1 MKIAVLAVSVLM
13 FAGSAM
19 AQAPL
24 PACTA
29 VPGWSQQGQARAYDA
44 DNLFEYMDGNAE
56 GYLLYHFVG
65 MKGIT
70 CKSGETTFNIDVSE
84 FEDTEFAYGMF
95 TSTRDP
101 RKPTEKLGVNGQVT
115 ERKGLF
121 VKDKYYV
128 EIAANPEKDHTAAI
142 KTFLSLIEKNIQ
154 GRTTL
159 PDAFGW
165 FPAEGLVAES
175 IRLVPE
181 SVLGLRLLKSGYVG
195 QYQAGKG
202 FLVREASPDAAAQVF
217 AKLQERFGTT
227 SPAKIGDEAFLAND
241 KYLNGMCVFR
251 KGTFIGGFANLPQ
264 GRDGVAETE
273 KLAGAVK

>member
-1 MKIAVLAVSVLM
+1 VRLAVFVLSLLVS
-13 FAGSAM
+13 AGTAM
-19 AQAPL
+19 AQMP
-24 PACTA
+24 PCTA
-29 VPGWSQQGQARAYDA
+29 VPGWSQQGAARSFDA
-44 DNLFEYMDGNAE
+44 DTLFEYMDGNAE

-70 CKSGETTFNIDVSE
+70 CASGETTLNIDISE

-101 RKPTEKLGVNGQVT
+101 RLPTEKIGVTGQVT
-115 ERKGLF
+115 QRKGIF
-121 VKDKYYV
+121 TKDKYYV
-128 EIAANPEKDHTAAI
+128 EISANPENDHSATLRA
-142 KTFLSLIEKNIQ
+142 FLSVIEKNIQ

-165 FPAEGLVAES
+165 FPTENLTPDS

-181 SVLGLRLLKSGYVG
+181 SVLGLRLLKSGYVA

-202 FLVREASPDAAAQVF
+202 FLVRESSPDAAAQLF
-217 AKLQERFGTT
+217 AKLRERFRQT
-227 SPAKIGDEAFLAND
+227 SPAPIADEAFTASD

-251 KGTFIGGFANLPQ
+251 KGTFIGGFANLPE
-264 GRDGVAETE
+264 GRNGVVETE
-273 KLAGAVK
+273 RLAANVK

>member
-1 MKIAVLAVSVLM
+1 MKPVVFFVSLLM
-13 FAGSAM
+13 SAGTAM
-19 AQAPL
+19 AQMP
-24 PACTA
+24 PCTA
-29 VPGWSQQGQARAYDA
+29 VPGWSRQGDARSFDA

-70 CKSGETTFNIDVSE
+70 CASGETTLNIDVSE

-101 RKPTEKLGVNGQVT
+101 RLPTEKIGVTGQVT
-115 ERKGLF
+115 QRKGF
-121 VKDKYYV
+121 FTKDKYYV
-128 EIAANPEKDHTAAI
+128 EISANPEQDHSATLRA
-142 KTFLSLIEKNIQ
+142 FLSVIEKNIQ

-165 FPAEGLVAES
+165 FPTENLTPDS

-181 SVLGLRLLKSGYVG
+181 SVLGLRLLRSGYVA
-195 QYQAGKG
+195 QYRAGKG
-202 FLVREASPDAAAQVF
+202 FLVRESSPDAAAQVF
-217 AKLQERFGTT
+217 AKLKERFGQT
-227 SPAKIGDEAFLAND
+227 SPAPIADEAFTAGD

-251 KGTFIGGFANLPQ
+251 KGTFIGGFANLPE
-264 GRDGVAETE
+264 GRNGVAETE
-273 KLAGAVK
+273 RLAANVR

>member
-1 MKIAVLAVSVLM
+1 MKRIVFVVSLVM
-13 FAGSAM
+13 SAGTAM
-19 AQAPL
+19 AQVP
-24 PACTA
+24 PCTA
-29 VPGWSQQGQARAYDA
+29 VPGWSQQGDARSYNA
-44 DNLFEYMDGNAE
+44 DTLFEYMDGNAE

-70 CKSGETTFNIDVSE
+70 CASGETTLNIDVSE

-101 RKPTEKLGVNGQVT
+101 RLPTEKIGVTGQVT
-115 ERKGLF
+115 QRKGMF
-121 VKDKYYV
+121 TKDKYYV
-128 EIAANPEKDHTAAI
+128 EISANPEKDHSATLRA
-142 KTFLSLIEKNIQ
+142 FLSVIEKSIQ

-165 FPAEGLVAES
+165 FPTENLTPDS

-181 SVLGLRLLKSGYVG
+181 SVLGLRLLKSGYVA

-202 FLVREASPDAAAQVF
+202 FLVRESSTEAAAQVF
-217 AKLQERFGTT
+217 TKLRERFGQT
-227 SPAKIGDEAFLAND
+227 SPAPIADEAFTARD

-251 KGTFIGGFANLPQ
+251 KGTFIGGLANLPE
-264 GRDGVAETE
+264 GRDGVAETVR
-273 KLAGAVK
+273 LAANVR